1 MALHLP
7 QESRAQNLKWL
18 IMKIQMGFQ
27 RPIFTSRDLL
37 REPFESLVMV
47 SGRRSGQRQ
56 ALHEGTGG
64 SEARDALTSPLLSRT
79 LSSCPYHKI
88 ITATQ
93 RFWVANGL
101 TGTTA
106 HRASTRKLVISEL
119 YFGSIGMWYLS
130 TTGLTSAFRFW
141 KKKIKKW
148 LPWGRGSIQRWA
160 SKWPDWSRR
169 GACPR

>member
-1 MALHLP
+1 MLGSETSLYSTFPFQMALHLP

-101 TGTTA
+101 TGTTVLA
-106 HRASTRKLVISEL
+106 KSYTSQQCKIICIHLHYTLV
-119 YFGSIGMWYLS
+119 
-130 TTGLTSAFRFW
+130 
-141 KKKIKKW
+141 K
-148 LPWGRGSIQRWA
+148 
-160 SKWPDWSRR
+160 
-169 GACPR
+169 